1 MTAGPAPG
9 APSTEVPSAG
19 VPSAGASSAVMPS
32 ASPADP
38 ASAAAGPAGP
48 DGVRSRYDELAKLV
62 VWVQGRPA
70 ADPDLT
76 AAVAPHLVR
85 EARLL
90 DSGRFEEWL
99 EDWTD
104 DAAVW
109 VPLSVPAHPGR
120 DQALFLD
127 DRRRL
132 AERVSWR
139 RDPAAWGQ
147 QPPSITV
154 RAVTGVEAWAAGG
167 RVVARSSLVVHEQRH
182 GLGRQL
188 AGYQIHE
195 LADGP
200 ARFRR
205 SDADGEGPAG
215 ELAGEPARF
224 RTKIIVMPA
233 LSLGVRNPSFL
244 M

>member
-1 MTAGPAPG
+1 MTAAPPSAG
-9 APSTEVPSAG
+9 APSAEASSTEVPSAG
-19 VPSAGASSAVMPS
+19 PLSAEASSAGNAS
-32 ASPADP
+32 ATAAAPDDP
-38 ASAAAGPAGP
+38 AA
-48 DGVRSRYDELAKLV
+48 VRSRYDELAELV
-62 VWVQGRPA
+62 SWVQGRPA
-70 ADPDLT
+70 ADPALT

-99 EDWTD
+99 EGWTD
-104 DAAVW
+104 DAVVW

-147 QPPSITV
+147 QPPSLTV
-154 RAVTGVEAWAAGG
+154 RAVTGVEAWPAGG

-182 GLGRQL
+182 GLGQQL

-205 SDADGEGPAG
+205 SDAGEEGPVG
-215 ELAGEPARF
+215 EPAGEPARF
-224 RTKIIVMPA
+224 RTKIIVVPA

>member
-1 MTAGPAPG
+1 VTAAP
-9 APSTEVPSAG
+9 
-19 VPSAGASSAVMPS
+19 PSAGAPSAGAPSAGPLSAEASSAGNAS
-32 ASPADP
+32 ATAAAPDDP
-38 ASAAAGPAGP
+38 AA
-48 DGVRSRYDELAKLV
+48 VRSRYDELAELV
-62 VWVQGRPA
+62 SWVQGRPA
-70 ADPDLT
+70 ADPALT

-99 EDWTD
+99 EGWTD

-147 QPPSITV
+147 QPPSLTV
-154 RAVTGVEAWAAGG
+154 RAVTGVEAWAAGS

-182 GLGRQL
+182 GLGQQL

-205 SDADGEGPAG
+205 SDADGVGPAG
-215 ELAGEPARF
+215 EPAGDPARF

>member
-1 MTAGPAPG
+1 MTAGL
-9 APSTEVPSAG
+9 PSAG
-19 VPSAGASSAVMPS
+19 TPSAGAPS
-32 ASPADP
+32 AGNASATAAIPTDP
-38 ASAAAGPAGP
+38 AA
-48 DGVRSRYDELAKLV
+48 VRSRYDELAELV
-62 VWVQGRPA
+62 SWVQGRPT
-70 ADPDLT
+70 ADPALT

-99 EDWTD
+99 EGWTD
-104 DAAVW
+104 DAVVW

-154 RAVTGVEAWAAGG
+154 RAVTGVEAWPAGS

-182 GLGRQL
+182 GLGQQL

-215 ELAGEPARF
+215 ELAGDPPRF

>member
-1 MTAGPAPG
+1 MTAAP
-9 APSTEVPSAG
+9 
-19 VPSAGASSAVMPS
+19 PSAGAPSAAPFSAEASSAGNVS
-32 ASPADP
+32 ATAAANPVDP
-38 ASAAAGPAGP
+38 AAVG
-48 DGVRSRYDELAKLV
+48 SRYDELAELV
-62 VWVQGRPA
+62 SWVQGRPA
-70 ADPDLT
+70 ADPALT

-99 EDWTD
+99 EGWTD
-104 DAAVW
+104 DAVVW

-147 QPPSITV
+147 QPPSLTV
-154 RAVTGVEAWAAGG
+154 RAVTGVEAWAAGS

-182 GLGRQL
+182 GLGQQL

-200 ARFRR
+200 ARFCQPD
-205 SDADGEGPAG
+205 SDGEGPVG
-215 ELAGEPARF
+215 ELAGDPARF

>member
-1 MTAGPAPG
+1 MTAVP
-9 APSTEVPSAG
+9 PSAG
-19 VPSAGASSAVMPS
+19 VSSTGAPAADPAVPPSAGAPAAGNASAT
-32 ASPADP
+32 AAAIPADP
-38 ASAAAGPAGP
+38 AA
-48 DGVRSRYDELAKLV
+48 VRSRYDELAELV
-62 VWVQGRPA
+62 SWVQGRPA
-70 ADPDLT
+70 ADPALT

-99 EDWTD
+99 EGWTD
-104 DAAVW
+104 DAVVW
-109 VPLSVPAHPGR
+109 VPLSVPAHPSR

-154 RAVTGVEAWAAGG
+154 RAVTGVEAWPAGG

-182 GLGRQL
+182 GLGQQL

-200 ARFRR
+200 VRFRR

-215 ELAGEPARF
+215 ELASGPARF

>member
-1 MTAGPAPG
+1 MTAAP
-9 APSTEVPSAG
+9 
-19 VPSAGASSAVMPS
+19 PSAGAPSAGPLSAVASSAGN
-32 ASPADP
+32 
-38 ASAAAGPAGP
+38 ASATAAAPDGPAA
-48 DGVRSRYDELAKLV
+48 VRSRYDELAELV
-62 VWVQGRPA
+62 SWVQGRPA
-70 ADPDLT
+70 ADPALT

-99 EDWTD
+99 EGWTD
-104 DAAVW
+104 DAVVW

-132 AERVSWR
+132 AERVSWH

-147 QPPSITV
+147 QPPSLTV
-154 RAVTGVEAWAAGG
+154 RAVTGVEAWPAGG

-182 GLGRQL
+182 GLGQHL

-195 LADGP
+195 LAGDP
-200 ARFRR
+200 AQARQP
-205 SDADGEGPAG
+205 DADGEGPAS
-215 ELAGEPARF
+215 ELAGDPPRF

>member
-1 MTAGPAPG
+1 MTAAP
-9 APSTEVPSAG
+9 PSAGTPSAG
-19 VPSAGASSAVMPS
+19 VPSAEAPYAGPLPAEASSAGNAS
-32 ASPADP
+32 ATAAAPDDP
-38 ASAAAGPAGP
+38 AA
-48 DGVRSRYDELAKLV
+48 VRSRYDELAELV
-62 VWVQGRPA
+62 SWVQGRPA
-70 ADPDLT
+70 ADPALT

-99 EDWTD
+99 EGWTD
-104 DAAVW
+104 DAVVW

-154 RAVTGVEAWAAGG
+154 RAVTGVEAWPAGS

-182 GLGRQL
+182 GLSQQL

-205 SDADGEGPAG
+205 SDADGEGPVG
-215 ELAGEPARF
+215 ELAGDPARF

>member
-1 MTAGPAPG
+1 MTAAPPSAG
-9 APSTEVPSAG
+9 APSAEVPSAG
-19 VPSAGASSAVMPS
+19 PLSAEASSAGNAS
-32 ASPADP
+32 ATAAAPDDP
-38 ASAAAGPAGP
+38 AA
-48 DGVRSRYDELAKLV
+48 VRSRYDELAELV
-62 VWVQGRPA
+62 SWVQGRPA
-70 ADPDLT
+70 ADPALT

-99 EDWTD
+99 EYWTD
-104 DAAVW
+104 DAVVW

-147 QPPSITV
+147 QPPSLTV
-154 RAVTGVEAWAAGG
+154 RAVTGVEAWAAGS

-182 GLGRQL
+182 GLGQQL

-200 ARFRR
+200 ARFCR
-205 SDADGEGPAG
+205 SDADGEGPVGDPAG
-215 ELAGEPARF
+215 DPPRF
-224 RTKIIVMPA
+224 RTKIVVMPA

>member
-1 MTAGPAPG
+1 MTGPA
-9 APSTEVPSAG
+9 AST
-19 VPSAGASSAVMPS
+19 
-32 ASPADP
+32 
-38 ASAAAGPAGP
+38 AAGPDA
-48 DGVRSRYDELAKLV
+48 VRSRYDELAELV
-62 VWVQGRPA
+62 AWVEGRPA
-70 ADPDLT
+70 ADPALA

-99 EDWTD
+99 EGWTD
-104 DAAVW
+104 DAVVW
-109 VPLSVPAHPGR
+109 APLSVPAHPGR

-127 DRRRL
+127 DRRRM

-147 QPPSITV
+147 QPPSLTV
-154 RAVTGVEAWAAGG
+154 RAVTGVEAWADAG

-195 LADGP
+195 LAGGWGA
-200 ARFRR
+200 ARGREA
-205 SDADGEGPAG
+205 SGEGPAG
-215 ELAGEPARF
+215 ESTGDPPRF

>member
-1 MTAGPAPG
+1 MTAAP
-9 APSTEVPSAG
+9 
-19 VPSAGASSAVMPS
+19 PSAGAPSAEAPSAGPLSAEASSAGNAS
-32 ASPADP
+32 ATAAAPDDP
-38 ASAAAGPAGP
+38 AA
-48 DGVRSRYDELAKLV
+48 VRSRYDELAELV
-62 VWVQGRPA
+62 SWVQGRPA
-70 ADPDLT
+70 ADPALT

-99 EDWTD
+99 EGWTD
-104 DAAVW
+104 DAVVW

-147 QPPSITV
+147 QPPSLTV
-154 RAVTGVEAWAAGG
+154 RAVTGVEAWPAGG

-182 GLGRQL
+182 GLGQQL

-205 SDADGEGPAG
+205 SDAGEEGPVG
-215 ELAGEPARF
+215 EPAGEPARF

>member
-1 MTAGPAPG
+1 MTA
-9 APSTEVPSAG
+9 
-19 VPSAGASSAVMPS
+19 
-32 ASPADP
+32 
-38 ASAAAGPAGP
+38 AAAATP
-48 DGVRSRYDELAKLV
+48 DAVRSRYDELAELV
-62 VWVQGRPA
+62 GWVEEQSA
-70 ADPDLT
+70 ADPALA

-104 DAAVW
+104 DAVVW
-109 VPLSVPAHPGR
+109 VPLSAPAHPGR

-147 QPPSITV
+147 QPPSLTV
-154 RAVTGVEAWAAGG
+154 RAVSGVEAWAVGG
-167 RVVARSSLVVHEQRH
+167 RVVARSVLVVHEQRH
-182 GLGRQL
+182 GLGQQL
-188 AGYQIHE
+188 AGHQIHE
-195 LADGP
+195 LVGDP
-200 ARFRR
+200 AH
-205 SDADGEGPAG
+205 AP
-215 ELAGEPARF
+215 RF

>member
-1 MTAGPAPG
+1 MTAASDPASDGSP
-9 APSTEVPSAG
+9 AAMT
-19 VPSAGASSAVMPS
+19 
-32 ASPADP
+32 PADP
-38 ASAAAGPAGP
+38 AAVGSPAATTPATP
-48 DGVRSRYDELAKLV
+48 DAVRSRYDELAELV
-62 VWVQGRPA
+62 DWVEARPA
-70 ADPDLT
+70 ADPALV

-99 EDWTD
+99 EGWTD
-104 DAAVW
+104 DAVVW
-109 VPLSVPAHPGR
+109 APLSVPAHPGR

-147 QPPSITV
+147 QPPSLTV
-154 RAVTGVEAWAAGG
+154 RAVTGVEAWTAGG
-167 RVVARSSLVVHEQRH
+167 RVVARSSLVLHEQRH
-182 GLGRQL
+182 GLGQQL

-195 LADGP
+195 LADGWGP
-200 ARFRR
+200 ARGR
-205 SDADGEGPAG
+205 DAGREGPVG
-215 ELAGEPARF
+215 GLTGGPPRF

>member
-1 MTAGPAPG
+1 MTA
-9 APSTEVPSAG
+9 
-19 VPSAGASSAVMPS
+19 AS
-32 ASPADP
+32 ADP
-38 ASAAAGPAGP
+38 VGVRSPVAMVPAATSDA
-48 DGVRSRYDELAKLV
+48 VRSRYDELAELV
-62 VWVQGRPA
+62 AWVEGRPA
-70 ADPDLT
+70 ADPALA

-104 DAAVW
+104 DAVVW

-147 QPPSITV
+147 QPPSLTV
-154 RAVTGVEAWAAGG
+154 RAVSGVEAWAAGG
-167 RVVARSSLVVHEQRH
+167 RVVTRSVLVVHEQRH
-182 GLGRQL
+182 GLGQQL
-188 AGYQIHE
+188 AGHQIHE
-195 LADGP
+195 LAGDP
-200 ARFRR
+200 AH
-205 SDADGEGPAG
+205 AP
-215 ELAGEPARF
+215 RF

>member
-1 MTAGPAPG
+1 MTAAP
-9 APSTEVPSAG
+9 
-19 VPSAGASSAVMPS
+19 PSAGASSAEAPS
-32 ASPADP
+32 AGPLSAEASSAGNASATAAAPDDP
-38 ASAAAGPAGP
+38 AA
-48 DGVRSRYDELAKLV
+48 VRSRYDELAELV
-62 VWVQGRPA
+62 SWVQGRPA
-70 ADPDLT
+70 ADPALT

-99 EDWTD
+99 EGWTD
-104 DAAVW
+104 DAVVW

-147 QPPSITV
+147 QPPSLTV
-154 RAVTGVEAWAAGG
+154 RAVTGVEAWPAGG

-182 GLGRQL
+182 GLGQQL

-205 SDADGEGPAG
+205 SDAGEEGPVG
-215 ELAGEPARF
+215 EPAGEPARF

>member
-1 MTAGPAPG
+1 MTGPA
-9 APSTEVPSAG
+9 AST
-19 VPSAGASSAVMPS
+19 
-32 ASPADP
+32 
-38 ASAAAGPAGP
+38 AAGPDA
-48 DGVRSRYDELAKLV
+48 VRSRYDELAELV
-62 VWVQGRPA
+62 AWVKGRPA
-70 ADPDLT
+70 ADPALA

-99 EDWTD
+99 EGWTD
-104 DAAVW
+104 DAVVW
-109 VPLSVPAHPGR
+109 APLSVPAHPGR

-147 QPPSITV
+147 QPPSLTV
-154 RAVTGVEAWAAGG
+154 RAVTGVEAWADAG

-182 GLGRQL
+182 GLGQQL

-195 LADGP
+195 LAGGWGP
-200 ARFRR
+200 VRGREA
-205 SDADGEGPAG
+205 SGEGPAG
-215 ELAGEPARF
+215 EPVGDPPRF

>member
-1 MTAGPAPG
+1 MTAVP
-9 APSTEVPSAG
+9 PSAEA
-19 VPSAGASSAVMPS
+19 PSAGAPS
-32 ASPADP
+32 AGS
-38 ASAAAGPAGP
+38 ASANAVLSPAGP
-48 DGVRSRYDELAKLV
+48 DGVRSRYDELAELV
-62 VWVQGRPA
+62 AWVQGRPA
-70 ADPDLT
+70 ADPALT

-99 EDWTD
+99 EGWTD

-139 RDPAAWGQ
+139 RNPAAWGQ

-182 GLGRQL
+182 GLGQQL

-205 SDADGEGPAG
+205 SDSDGEGPAG
-215 ELAGEPARF
+215 EPAGEPARF

>member
-1 MTAGPAPG
+1 MTAAP
-9 APSTEVPSAG
+9 PSAG
-19 VPSAGASSAVMPS
+19 VPSAGAPSAEASSAGNAS
-32 ASPADP
+32 ATAAAIPADP
-38 ASAAAGPAGP
+38 GA
-48 DGVRSRYDELAKLV
+48 VRSRYDELAELV
-62 VWVQGRPA
+62 SWVQGRPA
-70 ADPDLT
+70 ADPALT

-99 EDWTD
+99 EGWTD
-104 DAAVW
+104 DAVVW

-120 DQALFLD
+120 AQALFLD

-147 QPPSITV
+147 QPPSLTV
-154 RAVTGVEAWAAGG
+154 RAVTGVEAWPAGG

-182 GLGRQL
+182 GLGQHL

-195 LADGP
+195 LASDP

-215 ELAGEPARF
+215 DPAGDPPRF
-224 RTKIIVMPA
+224 RTKIVVMPA

>member
-1 MTAGPAPG
+1 MTA
-9 APSTEVPSAG
+9 APSATGA
-19 VPSAGASSAVMPS
+19 PSAGAPSAEASSAGNAS
-32 ASPADP
+32 ATAAIPADP
-38 ASAAAGPAGP
+38 AA
-48 DGVRSRYDELAKLV
+48 VRSRYDELAELV
-62 VWVQGRPA
+62 SWVQGRPA
-70 ADPDLT
+70 ADPALT

-99 EDWTD
+99 EGWTD
-104 DAAVW
+104 DAVVW
-109 VPLSVPAHPGR
+109 VPLSVPAHPGQ

-147 QPPSITV
+147 QPPSLTV
-154 RAVTGVEAWAAGG
+154 RAVTGVEAWPAGG

-182 GLGRQL
+182 GLGQHL

-200 ARFRR
+200 AQARQP
-205 SDADGEGPAG
+205 DADGEGPAG
-215 ELAGEPARF
+215 ELAGDPPRF
-224 RTKIIVMPA
+224 RTKIIVVPA